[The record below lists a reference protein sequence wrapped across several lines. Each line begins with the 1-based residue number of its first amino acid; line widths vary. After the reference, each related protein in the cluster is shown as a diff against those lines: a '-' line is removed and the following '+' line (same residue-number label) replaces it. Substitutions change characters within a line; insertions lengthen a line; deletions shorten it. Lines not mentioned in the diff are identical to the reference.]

1 MLTDVLCSGERKPSH
16 SPGAEPGG
24 DGSTT
29 IPTCSDKTQRVGCN
43 TDRRPLQLVAG
54 PVATEMVQERRRQ

>member
-1 MLTDVLCSGERKPSH
+1 MLMDVLCSGERKPSH

-24 DGSTT
+24 NGSTT
-29 IPTCSDKTQRVGCN
+29 IPACSDKTQLVGCN

-54 PVATEMVQERRRQ
+54 PVATETVQDRHRQ